1 MELGWKYLTAED
13 KATILRGVRDGVAY
27 GGPYHV
33 EIYPSDRCNIDC
45 FFCSTA
51 SIRGNDELPLARI
64 EELVGEMREAG
75 TRSIRFAGGGEPL
88 FHRKTKDMLRMIGTS
103 GLPIE
108 NITTNAVLLGEEMT
122 DILLAGR
129 CDEIIVSLNTAD
141 AESYARMMQTPA
153 RNFDRV
159 LANVRHIIAERKRR
173 KKREPQILLQYLV
186 WKENYKTIPGMY
198 ELARELEVD
207 AILFNGLAFLKPE
220 QEMTREETAEMMR
233 LYEGVARIDEF
244 RRIAQIDSFE
254 QDLRPAV
261 GEMATRLDAERRSRG
276 TLRRIARLVGRRDL
290 TWREKLTHQL
300 RIRRNRHVDR
310 ESAGL
315 DQPCIVGWHSLV
327 VRTGGPVAPC
337 CILQGS
343 PLGDI
348 FKNSLREVW
357 YGEEYARFRRELGRI
372 IAAGDTWQAG
382 GGDRTV
388 VPMCGGKGKDVC
400 PVRNYYYRSDLQ
412 FLRSLSSHG
421 APASAGRSP
430 LKR

>member
-1 MELGWKYLTAED
+1 MSDLGWKYLTADD

-51 SIRGNDELPLARI
+51 SLRGDDELPLARI
-64 EELVGEMREAG
+64 EELVGEMKRAG

-88 FHRKTKDMLRMIGTS
+88 FHRKTKDLLRMIGKS
-103 GLPIE
+103 RIPIE

-122 DILLAGR
+122 AILLDGH

-159 LANVRHIIAERKRR
+159 LTNVRHLIAERKRR
-173 KKREPQILLQYLV
+173 GSRIPQIVLQFLV
-186 WKENYKTIPGMY
+186 WKENYRSIPQMY
-198 ELARELEVD
+198 ALARELDVD
-207 AILFNGLAFLKPE
+207 SILFNGLAFLKRE
-220 QEMTREETAEMMR
+220 QEMSPEETAEMMR
-233 LYEGVARIDEF
+233 LYEDVVRVDEF

-261 GEMATRLDAERRSRG
+261 GEMAARLDRQRHQHG
-276 TLRRIARLVGRRDL
+276 PLRRLAHLITRRDL
-290 TWREKLTHQL
+290 SWREKIEHQVKV
-300 RIRRNRHVDR
+300 RRNRRVDR

-315 DQPCIVGWHSLV
+315 DQPCVIGWHSLV
-327 VRTGGPVAPC
+327 VRTGGHIAPC

-343 PLGDI
+343 PLGNI
-348 FKNSLREVW
+348 FKSSLKEVW
-357 YGEEYARFRRELGRI
+357 FGEDYARFRRELSRI
-372 IAAGDTWQAG
+372 ITEGESWQPNSAE
-382 GGDRTV
+382 DRTV
-388 VPMCGGKGKDVC
+388 VAMCGGKGAEVC
-400 PVRNYYYRSDLQ
+400 PIKSYYYRPDIP
-412 FLRSLSSHG
+412 FLKTLNS
-421 APASAGRSP
+421 
-430 LKR
+430 

>member
-1 MELGWKYLTAED
+1 MSELGWKYLTAVD
-13 KATILRGVRDGVAY
+13 KTTILRGVRDGVAY

-64 EELVGEMREAG
+64 EELVGEMQQAG

-88 FHRKTKDMLRMIGTS
+88 FHRKTKDMLRMIAKS
-103 GLPIE
+103 GIPIE
-108 NITTNAVLLGEEMT
+108 NITTNAVLLGGEMT
-122 DILLAGR
+122 EILLDGH

-141 AESYARMMQTPA
+141 PGSYASMMQTPA

-159 LANVRHIIAERKRR
+159 LNNVRNMVRERNRR
-173 KKREPQILLQYLV
+173 KMRNPQIVLQYLV
-186 WKENYKTIPGMY
+186 WKENYKSIPRMY
-198 ELARELEVD
+198 ELARELHVD
-207 AILFNGLAFLKPE
+207 SILFNGLAFLRPE
-220 QEMTREETAEMMR
+220 QEMTAEETAEMMR
-233 LYEGVARIDEF
+233 LYEDVVRIDEF
-244 RRIAQIDSFE
+244 RRIAQIESFE

-261 GEMATRLDAERRSRG
+261 GEMASRLDAERRSRG
-276 TLRRIARLVGRRDL
+276 KLRRIAHLVGRRDL
-290 TWREKLTHQL
+290 TWREKVGHQL
-300 RIRRNRHVDR
+300 RVRRNRKVES

-315 DQPCIVGWHSLV
+315 EQPCVIGWHSLV

-357 YGEEYARFRRELGRI
+357 YGDGYARFRRELKRI
-372 IAAGDTWQAG
+372 VDAGESWKPDAAE
-382 GGDRTV
+382 DRTV
-388 VPMCGGKGKDVC
+388 VAMCGGKGKDVC
-400 PVRNYYYRSDLQ
+400 PVKSFYYRSDLP
-412 FLRSLSSHG
+412 FLRSLQ
-421 APASAGRSP
+421 P
-430 LKR
+430 